1 MVNYITTVQADTHP
15 SGIWLVYLLLCADGS
30 LYAGITTDM
39 VRRLKQHNG
48 ELYGGA
54 RYTRARQPVS
64 LVWTQKATNRAQ
76 AQQLEA
82 RVKKFSRADKWTL
95 IKSGSGLEHES

>member
-1 MVNYITTVQADTHP
+1 MVNYSTTVQADTHP

-30 LYAGITTDM
+30 LYAGVTTDM
-39 VRRLKQHNG
+39 VRRLRQHNG
-48 ELYGGA
+48 ELCGGS

-64 LVWTQKATNRAQ
+64 LVWTQTATDRAL

-82 RVKKFSRADKWTL
+82 RVKKLSRADKWTL
-95 IKSGSGLEHES
+95 IKSGSELEHDS